1 LGFLSHA
8 REKRFRHLSF
18 ILAFRSCLWATLERG
33 VRRRYVATESF
44 SMDDQS
50 FHFAAVASGRRLVL
64 RSHGSFTLFGIGEV
78 NDYWLNTSL
87 NRNRCPRLVSGA
99 LAAAADMKKLK
110 SRLLASSKLI

>member
-1 LGFLSHA
+1 
-8 REKRFRHLSF
+8 
-18 ILAFRSCLWATLERG
+18 LWATLERG